1 MKEKISYTFP
11 SGLEVNGT
19 VEEIINIAKALKVE
33 VDFAKL
39 GVVPRGYYPSESKGL
54 IKVSTMADY
63 HIRRALLKRGKDYF
77 TEIFDATDTNTEFLR
92 KFTALTEDKI
102 VVDLFTELAN
112 RKISK

>member
-39 GVVPRGYYPSESKGL
+39 GVVPKGYYPSESKGL
-54 IKVSTMADY
+54 IKISEMADF
-63 HIRRALLKRGKDYF
+63 HLRRALLKRGKDYLA
-77 TEIFDATDTNTEFLR
+77 EMWDATDSKDTFLN
-92 KFTALTEDKI
+92 KFMLLADDRI
-102 VVDLFTELAN
+102 VSDLFSE
-112 RKISK
+112 ISKRK